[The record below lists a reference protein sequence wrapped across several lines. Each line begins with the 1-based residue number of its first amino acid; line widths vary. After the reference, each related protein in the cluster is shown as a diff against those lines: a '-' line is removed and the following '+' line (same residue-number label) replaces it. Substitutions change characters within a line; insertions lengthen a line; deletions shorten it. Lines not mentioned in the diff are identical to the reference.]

1 MLIDLM
7 RLIIN
12 KLEKNYVNVERER
25 ESKTTFWV
33 KEYKEKKIQKDRQ
46 QKIVKTLNEEVYNS
60 FYEKVYIKTF
70 T

>member
-25 ESKTTFWV
+25 EQNNFLSKRV
-33 KEYKEKKIQKDRQ
+33 
-46 QKIVKTLNEEVYNS
+46 
-60 FYEKVYIKTF
+60 
-70 T
+70 